1 MPPLDAVSNL
11 NDRSLEL
18 QSCGWDAGAME
29 ALEGCGA
36 MGSGVGLR
44 FMESPFMEPQ
54 AQPNPYPYANPNPD
68 PIDPI
73 LTLTLTLTLTHA
85 SVPLPLYPYPYAPMI
100 PQMQPPEEVERLIKD
115 RNDAFVRETGA
126 GITMAHASH
135 TKLFGSDDGSIKF
148 HAAANPSP
156 SLSLPVLPEVK
167 GGSRVSTSAGEAAL
181 ARERRA
187 RCQLS
192 DDEPHAEQ
200 GLLLSPQ
207 QLHNVFRGLS
217 NNTLS
222 GL

>member
-18 QSCGWDAGAME
+18 QSCEWDAGAME

-36 MGSGVGLR
+36 IGLR

-54 AQPNPYPYANPNPD
+54 AQPNPYPYR
-68 PIDPI
+68 
-73 LTLTLTLTLTHA
+73 
-85 SVPLPLYPYPYAPMI
+85 PYAPVYPCAPKV

-135 TKLFGSDDGSIKF
+135 TKLFGSGDGAIKF
-148 HAAANPSP
+148 HAAAKPSP
-156 SLSLPVLPEVK
+156 SLGLPVLPEVK
-167 GGSRVSTSAGEAAL
+167 GGSRVSTRAGEAAL

-187 RCQLS
+187 RCQMS

>member
-18 QSCGWDAGAME
+18 QSCEWDAGAME

-36 MGSGVGLR
+36 IGLR

-54 AQPNPYPYANPNPD
+54 AQPNPYTYR
-68 PIDPI
+68 
-73 LTLTLTLTLTHA
+73 
-85 SVPLPLYPYPYAPMI
+85 PYAPVYPCAPKV

-135 TKLFGSDDGSIKF
+135 TKLFGSGDGAIKF
-148 HAAANPSP
+148 HAAAKPSP
-156 SLSLPVLPEVK
+156 SLGLPVLPEVK
-167 GGSRVSTSAGEAAL
+167 GGSRVSTRAGEAAL

-187 RCQLS
+187 RCQMS

>member
-18 QSCGWDAGAME
+18 QSCEWDAGAME

-36 MGSGVGLR
+36 IGLR

-54 AQPNPYPYANPNPD
+54 AQPNPYPYRP
-68 PIDPI
+68 
-73 LTLTLTLTLTHA
+73 HA
-85 SVPLPLYPYPYAPMI
+85 PVYPCAPKV

-135 TKLFGSDDGSIKF
+135 TKLFGSGDGAIKF
-148 HAAANPSP
+148 HAAAKPSP

-187 RCQLS
+187 RCQKS